1 MVNNMEKRYSIS
13 DASRQVEVENHVLRY
28 WEEEL
33 LLPIERNTK
42 GHRFYKESDIQT
54 LKTIKDLKEQGF
66 QLKAIKLLMPD
77 IDRVRTMNPQEI
89 YQLREELNQQVLREE
104 EVQDKNVVPIKPSQ
118 SAKRTQ
124 MPVKKNSEEKMKQF
138 ENMLMRMVSRVVSE
152 SEPETEKRIYEA
164 VSTKLM
170 KEMDYLMREK
180 EEVQNKQ
187 MELLQQILAEVRKDM
202 PQTAETAA
210 SDETKNFGIRQKK
223 KGESKTK
230 RRKLFAKSV

>member
-1 MVNNMEKRYSIS
+1 MVNIMEKRYSIS

-77 IDRVRTMNPQEI
+77 IDRVRTMSPQEV

-104 EVQDKNVVPIKPSQ
+104 EVQDKNVVPIQ
-118 SAKRTQ
+118 SAKRVQT
-124 MPVKKNSEEKMKQF
+124 PVKKSSEEKMKQF
-138 ENMLMRMVSRVVSE
+138 ENMLTRMISRIVRE

-164 VSTKLM
+164 VSTKFM
-170 KEMDYLMREK
+170 KEIDYLMREK
-180 EEVQNKQ
+180 DEAQQKQ
-187 MELLQQILAEVRKDM
+187 MELLKQILEEVRKEV
-202 PQTAETAA
+202 PETEEAAA
-210 SDETKNFGIRQKK
+210 SDETKSFGMQQKK
-223 KGESKTK
+223 KGKNKTK

>member
-1 MVNNMEKRYSIS
+1 MEKRYSIS

-42 GHRFYKESDIQT
+42 GHRFYKESDIQM

-77 IDRVRTMNPQEI
+77 IDRVRTMSPQEV

-104 EVQDKNVVPIKPSQ
+104 EVQDKNVVPIQ

-124 MPVKKNSEEKMKQF
+124 TPVKKTSEEKMKQF
-138 ENMLMRMVSRVVSE
+138 ENMLTRMISRIVSE
-152 SEPETEKRIYEA
+152 NEPETEKRIYEA

-180 EEVQNKQ
+180 EEVQEKQ
-187 MELLQQILAEVRKDM
+187 MALLQQILAEVRKDM
-202 PQTAETAA
+202 PETAEMAA

-223 KGESKTK
+223 KGENKTK

>member
-1 MVNNMEKRYSIS
+1 MVNSMEKRYSIS

-77 IDRVRTMNPQEI
+77 IDRVRTMSPQEV

-104 EVQDKNVVPIKPSQ
+104 EVQDKNVVPIQ
-118 SAKRTQ
+118 SAKRVQT
-124 MPVKKNSEEKMKQF
+124 PVKKSSEEKMKQF
-138 ENMLMRMVSRVVSE
+138 ENMLTRMISRIVRE

-164 VSTKLM
+164 VSTKFM
-170 KEMDYLMREK
+170 KEIDYLMREK
-180 EEVQNKQ
+180 DEAQQKQ
-187 MELLQQILAEVRKDM
+187 MELLKQILEEVRKEV
-202 PQTAETAA
+202 PETEEAAA
-210 SDETKNFGIRQKK
+210 SDETKSFGMQQKK
-223 KGESKTK
+223 KGKNKTK

>member
-1 MVNNMEKRYSIS
+1 MVDDMEKRYSIS

-42 GHRFYKESDIQT
+42 GHRFYKESDIQM

-77 IDRVRTMNPQEI
+77 IDRVRTMNPQEV

-104 EVQDKNVVPIKPSQ
+104 EVQDKNVVPIQ

-124 MPVKKNSEEKMKQF
+124 TPVKKTSEEKMKQF
-138 ENMLMRMVSRVVSE
+138 ENMLTRMISRIVSE
-152 SEPETEKRIYEA
+152 SEPEAEKRIYEA

-180 EEVQNKQ
+180 EEVQEKQ
-187 MELLQQILAEVRKDM
+187 MALLQQILAEVRKDM
-202 PQTAETAA
+202 PEAAETAA
-210 SDETKNFGIRQKK
+210 SDETKSFGLRQKK
-223 KGESKTK
+223 KGENKTK

>member
-1 MVNNMEKRYSIS
+1 MVNSMEKRYSIS

-77 IDRVRTMNPQEI
+77 IDRVRTMSPQEV

-104 EVQDKNVVPIKPSQ
+104 EVQDKNVVPIQ
-118 SAKRTQ
+118 SAKRAQT
-124 MPVKKNSEEKMKQF
+124 PVKKSSEEKMKQF
-138 ENMLMRMVSRVVSE
+138 ENMLTRMISRIVRE

-164 VSTKLM
+164 VSTKFM
-170 KEMDYLMREK
+170 KEIDYLMREK
-180 EEVQNKQ
+180 DEAQQKQ
-187 MELLQQILAEVRKDM
+187 MELLKQILEEVRKEV
-202 PQTAETAA
+202 PETEEAAA
-210 SDETKNFGIRQKK
+210 SDETKSFGMQQKK
-223 KGESKTK
+223 KGKNKTK

>member
-1 MVNNMEKRYSIS
+1 MEKRYSIS

-77 IDRVRTMNPQEI
+77 IGRVHNMSPQEV

-104 EVQDKNVVPIKPSQ
+104 EAQEKNVVPIQ
-118 SAKRTQ
+118 SARKASSA
-124 MPVKKNSEEKMKQF
+124 PAKKSSEEKMKQF
-138 ENMLMRMVSRVVSE
+138 ENLLRRMVSHIVTEHE
-152 SEPETEKRIYEA
+152 SEAEKRIYEA

-180 EEVQNKQ
+180 EEMQEKQ
-187 MELLQQILAEVRKDM
+187 MALLQQILEEVRREI
-202 PQTAETAA
+202 PEAAA
-210 SDETKNFGIRQKK
+210 SDETKHARTRKK
-223 KGESKTK
+223 KKEENKPK
-230 RRKLFAKSV
+230 KRKLFAKSV

>member
-77 IDRVRTMNPQEI
+77 IDRVRTMNPQEV

-104 EVQDKNVVPIKPSQ
+104 EVQDKNVVPIQ
-118 SAKRTQ
+118 SAKRAQT
-124 MPVKKNSEEKMKQF
+124 PTKKSSEEKMKQF
-138 ENMLMRMVSRVVSE
+138 ENMLMRMISRVISE
-152 SEPETEKRIYEA
+152 SEPETERRIYEA

-180 EEVQNKQ
+180 DEAQEKQ
-187 MELLQQILAEVRKDM
+187 MALLQQILEEVRKES
-202 PQTAETAA
+202 PETAEAAA
-210 SDETKNFGIRQKK
+210 SDETKSFGIHPKK
-223 KGESKTK
+223 KGENKTK

>member
-1 MVNNMEKRYSIS
+1 MVNSMEKRYSIS

-77 IDRVRTMNPQEI
+77 IDRVRTMSPQEV

-104 EVQDKNVVPIKPSQ
+104 EVQDKNVVPIQ
-118 SAKRTQ
+118 SAKRVQT
-124 MPVKKNSEEKMKQF
+124 PVKKSSEEKMKQF
-138 ENMLMRMVSRVVSE
+138 ENMLTRMISRIVRE

-164 VSTKLM
+164 VNTKFM
-170 KEMDYLMREK
+170 KEIDYLMREK
-180 EEVQNKQ
+180 DEAQQKQ
-187 MELLQQILAEVRKDM
+187 MELLKQILEEVRKEV
-202 PQTAETAA
+202 PETEEAAA
-210 SDETKNFGIRQKK
+210 SDETKSFGMQQKK
-223 KGESKTK
+223 KGKNKTK

>member
-1 MVNNMEKRYSIS
+1 MVNSMEKQYSIS

-77 IDRVRTMNPQEI
+77 IDRVRTMSPQEV

-104 EVQDKNVVPIKPSQ
+104 EVQDKNVVPIQ
-118 SAKRTQ
+118 SAKRVQT
-124 MPVKKNSEEKMKQF
+124 PVKKSSEEKMKQF
-138 ENMLMRMVSRVVSE
+138 ENMLTRMISRIVRE

-164 VSTKLM
+164 VSTKFM
-170 KEMDYLMREK
+170 KEIDYLMREK
-180 EEVQNKQ
+180 DEAQQKQ
-187 MELLQQILAEVRKDM
+187 MELLKQILEEVRKEV
-202 PQTAETAA
+202 PETEEAAA
-210 SDETKNFGIRQKK
+210 SDETKSFGMQQKK
-223 KGESKTK
+223 KGKNKTK